1 MKATE
6 LRSKSTE
13 ELKKELLDSTKELF
27 NLRMQKGTGQTVK
40 SNLFNKV
47 KTGIARI
54 KTILTEKGVSV

>member
-13 ELKKELLDSTKELF
+13 ELKKELLDSSKELF

-40 SNLFNKV
+40 SNLFKKI

>member
-13 ELKKELLDSTKELF
+13 ELKKELLGSSKELF
-27 NLRMQKGTGQTVK
+27 NLRMQKGTGQAVK
-40 SNLFNKV
+40 SNLFKKV
-47 KTGIARI
+47 KTAIARI

>member
-13 ELKKELLDSTKELF
+13 ELKKELLDSSRELF

-40 SNLFNKV
+40 SNLFKKV
-47 KTGIARI
+47 KTAIARI